1 MDWLDFFKNLPLIVG
16 LTFLLRYGFYLLR
29 CKYYEKNP
37 NEEKSDL
44 HKIDEQIF
52 SRRDNRLLHTIG
64 GIVLV
69 IAGIIISSLR

>member
-37 NEEKSDL
+37 NEEKGDL
-44 HKIDEQIF
+44 FPHWKTNGKRFHAKRKKGF
-52 SRRDNRLLHTIG
+52 SNG
-64 GIVLV
+64 YVIVKE
-69 IAGIIISSLR
+69 

>member
-37 NEEKSDL
+37 NEEKGDS
-44 HKIDEQIF
+44 HKIDEQVF
-52 SRRDNRLLHTIG
+52 GRRDNRLLHTIG